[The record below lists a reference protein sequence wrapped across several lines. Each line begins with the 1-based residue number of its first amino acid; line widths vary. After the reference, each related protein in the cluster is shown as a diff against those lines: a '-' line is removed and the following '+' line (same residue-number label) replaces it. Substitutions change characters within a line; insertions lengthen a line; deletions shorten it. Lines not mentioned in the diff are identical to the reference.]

1 MTGTKTSH
9 VSDQLFREKG
19 GATPQQFWRG
29 DNCERKVRL
38 EPKNE
43 PKKKPMKM
51 SCCCL
56 EERDVTTISQ
66 AVQAQHPYS
75 RNRFVENTPPLVL
88 HKNTSKVHCNTI
100 VIKNKVVHNISNITT
115 TSSTIN
121 MKFSLKKKSEE
132 EGADVVVST
141 PTKVKSVKTVSS
153 PASTAN
159 GSVDAP
165 SPNKSSKFSSLFKFK
180 SSKDV
185 AAAATTSPAASSK
198 DIPVA
203 GLEIRV
209 GRISNVTEHEKEKH
223 EKVYCMD
230 IDIGNTEGNGGGPRQ
245 IAAGLRSVMSAK
257 ELHGRSVL
265 VLCNIKPKKF
275 GNYYSHGAVLAAASD
290 TTIKL
295 IAVPVDAKVGERVI
309 VPGFGGPYD
318 EVMSTK
324 EVDKLK
330 VIEKVMP
337 HFKTNQFGV
346 PEICGRPL
354 MTTAGVCTCAVRNT
368 AVTQI

>member
-1 MTGTKTSH
+1 
-9 VSDQLFREKG
+9 
-19 GATPQQFWRG
+19 
-29 DNCERKVRL
+29 
-38 EPKNE
+38 
-43 PKKKPMKM
+43 
-51 SCCCL
+51 
-56 EERDVTTISQ
+56 
-66 AVQAQHPYS
+66 
-75 RNRFVENTPPLVL
+75 
-88 HKNTSKVHCNTI
+88 
-100 VIKNKVVHNISNITT
+100 
-115 TSSTIN
+115 

-141 PTKVKSVKTVSS
+141 PTKVKAVKTVSS
-153 PASTAN
+153 PASTAD
-159 GSVDAP
+159 GSVDA
-165 SPNKSSKFSSLFKFK
+165 SPTKSSKFGSLFKMTSK

-185 AAAATTSPAASSK
+185 AAATATSPAAS

-230 IDIGNTEGNGGGPRQ
+230 IDIGDNAEGGPRQ
-245 IAAGLRSVMSAK
+245 IAAGLRSVMSAN
-257 ELHGRSVL
+257 ELNGRTVL
-265 VLCNIKPKKF
+265 VLCNIKPKKL
-275 GNYYSHGAVLAAASD
+275 GNYYSHGAVLVAANDA
-290 TTIKL
+290 TVKL

-309 VPGFGGPYD
+309 VPGYGGPYD
-318 EVMSTK
+318 DVMSEK
-324 EVDKLK
+324 EAEKLK
-330 VIEKVMP
+330 VVDKVMP